1 MNRRDILNADRNNS
15 SAVAPEPTSHPLD
28 PTTPGSAAASSCG
41 SAQARI
47 VPKRSLIVIS
57 V

>member
-28 PTTPGSAAASSCG
+28 PTTPGSAATSSCG
-41 SAQARI
+41 SARARL
-47 VPKRSLIVIS
+47 VPTRSLIAIRV
-57 V
+57 